1 MVNNRYEQLKKAEL
15 GAVIS
20 IAAYILV
27 SAMKLVVGNLANS
40 EALRADGLNNFT
52 DILASIAVLIGLRIS
67 QKPADAEHRYGH
79 WKAEN
84 VASLVTSF
92 IMLLVGMQVL
102 YSSILSVVNKK
113 TEAPD
118 VIAAI
123 VGIVSAVIMYGVYFF
138 NKRLSE
144 EVKSPGLLAAAKD
157 NRSDAWTS
165 IGTAIAVFAASFNLG
180 WLDSTAA
187 IVVALLILKTAVDI
201 FKDSVFSLSDGFDQK
216 QLDQY
221 NEAINHI
228 QQVQSVKSIKGR
240 SYGANIYLDVTVTM
254 KPDLTVKESH
264 DIADQIEQLLQEEFQ
279 IFETDVHIEPSEKK
293 TNYCHNPQRTL

>member
-15 GAVIS
+15 GAIIS

-27 SAMKLVVGNLANS
+27 SAKKLIVGNMANS

-52 DILASIAVLIGLRIS
+52 DILASVAVLIGLRIS

-92 IMLLVGMQVL
+92 IMLLVGLQVL
-102 YSSILSVVNKK
+102 YSSILSVINKK
-113 TEAPD
+113 MESPD
-118 VIAAI
+118 ITAAI
-123 VGIVSAVIMYGVYFF
+123 VGLVSAVIMYGVYFF

-180 WLDSTAA
+180 WLDSVAA
-187 IVVALLILKTAVDI
+187 IVVALLILKTAIDI
-201 FKDSVFSLSDGFDQK
+201 FKESVFTLSDGFDQEE
-216 QLDQY
+216 LDQF
-221 NEAINHI
+221 NEAIRHI
-228 QQVQSVKSIKGR
+228 QQVQSVKNIKGR
-240 SYGANIYLDVTVTM
+240 SYGSNIYLDVTVTM
-254 KPDLTVKESH
+254 RPELTVKESH
-264 DIADQIEQLLQEEFQ
+264 DVADQIENLLRDKFQ
-279 IFETDVHIEPSEKK
+279 VFETDVHVEPSE
-293 TNYCHNPQRTL
+293 

>member
-15 GAVIS
+15 GAIIS

-27 SAMKLVVGNLANS
+27 SAMKLIVGNMANS

-52 DILASIAVLIGLRIS
+52 DILASVAVLIGLRIS

-92 IMLLVGMQVL
+92 IMLLVGLQVL
-102 YSSILSVVNKK
+102 YSSILSVINKK
-113 TEAPD
+113 MESPD
-118 VIAAI
+118 ITAAI
-123 VGIVSAVIMYGVYFF
+123 VGLVSAVIMYGVYFF

-144 EVKSPGLLAAAKD
+144 EVNSPGLLAAAKD

-180 WLDSTAA
+180 WLDSVAA
-187 IVVALLILKTAVDI
+187 IVVALLILKTAIDI
-201 FKDSVFSLSDGFDQK
+201 FKESVFTLSDGFDQEE
-216 QLDQY
+216 LDQF
-221 NEAINHI
+221 NEAIRHI
-228 QQVQSVKSIKGR
+228 QQVQSVKNIKGR
-240 SYGANIYLDVTVTM
+240 SYGSNIYLDVTVTM
-254 KPDLTVKESH
+254 RPELTVKESH
-264 DIADQIEQLLQEEFQ
+264 DVADQIENLLRDKFQ
-279 IFETDVHIEPSEKK
+279 VFETDVHVEPSE
-293 TNYCHNPQRTL
+293 

>member
-15 GAVIS
+15 GAVIG

-118 VIAAI
+118 MIAAI

-264 DIADQIEQLLQEEFQ
+264 DIADQIEQLLQEKFQ
-279 IFETDVHIEPSEKK
+279 IFETDVHIEPSE
-293 TNYCHNPQRTL
+293 

>member
-15 GAVIS
+15 GAIIS

-27 SAMKLVVGNLANS
+27 SAMKLIIGNMANS

-84 VASLVTSF
+84 GASLVTSF
-92 IMLLVGMQVL
+92 IMLLVGLQVL

-113 TEAPD
+113 TESPD
-118 VIAAI
+118 MTAAI
-123 VGIVSAVIMYGVYFF
+123 VGIVSAAIMYGVYFF

-157 NRSDAWTS
+157 NRSDVWTS
-165 IGTAIAVFAASFNLG
+165 IGTAIAVFAASFSLG
-180 WLDSTAA
+180 WLDSVAA
-187 IVVALLILKTAVDI
+187 IVVALLILKTAIDI
-201 FKDSVFSLSDGFDQK
+201 FKESVFTLSDGFDQEE
-216 QLDQY
+216 LDQF
-221 NEAINHI
+221 NESIRHI
-228 QQVQSVKSIKGR
+228 QQVQSVKNIKGR
-240 SYGANIYLDVTVTM
+240 TYGSNIYLDVTVTM
-254 KPDLTVKESH
+254 RPELTVKESH
-264 DIADQIEQLLQEEFQ
+264 DVADQIESLLRDKYQV
-279 IFETDVHIEPSEKK
+279 FETDVHVEPSE
-293 TNYCHNPQRTL
+293 

>member
-15 GAVIS
+15 GAIIS

-27 SAMKLVVGNLANS
+27 SAMKLIIGNMANS
-40 EALRADGLNNFT
+40 EALRADGRNNFT

-92 IMLLVGMQVL
+92 IMLLVGLQVL

-113 TEAPD
+113 TESPD
-118 VIAAI
+118 MTAAI
-123 VGIVSAVIMYGVYFF
+123 VGIVSAAIMYGVYFF

-165 IGTAIAVFAASFNLG
+165 IGTAIAVFAASFSLG
-180 WLDSTAA
+180 WLDSVAA
-187 IVVALLILKTAVDI
+187 IVVALLILKTAIDI
-201 FKDSVFSLSDGFDQK
+201 LKESVFTLSDGFDQEE
-216 QLDQY
+216 LDQF
-221 NEAINHI
+221 NESIRHI
-228 QQVQSVKSIKGR
+228 QQVQSVKNIKGR
-240 SYGANIYLDVTVTM
+240 TYGSNIYLDVTVTM
-254 KPDLTVKESH
+254 RPELTVKESH
-264 DIADQIEQLLQEEFQ
+264 DVADQIESLLRDKYQV
-279 IFETDVHIEPSEKK
+279 FETDVHVEPSE
-293 TNYCHNPQRTL
+293 

>member
-15 GAVIS
+15 GALIS
-20 IAAYILV
+20 IIAYILV
-27 SAMKLVVGNLANS
+27 SVMKLVVGNLANS

-92 IMLLVGMQVL
+92 IMLLVGLQVL

-118 VIAAI
+118 MTAAI
-123 VGIVSAVIMYGVYFF
+123 VGIVSAIIMYGVYYF

-157 NRSDAWTS
+157 NLSDAWTS

-180 WLDSTAA
+180 WLDSAAA
-187 IVVALLILKTAVDI
+187 IIVALLILKTAVDI
-201 FKDSVFSLSDGFDQK
+201 FKESVFSLSDGFDQE

-221 NEAINHI
+221 TDALGQI
-228 QQVQSVKSIKGR
+228 QQVQTVKSIKGR
-240 SYGANIYLDVTVTM
+240 SYGANVYLDVTVTM

-264 DIADQIEQLLQEEFQ
+264 DVADQIEHLLQENFQ
-279 IFETDVHIEPSEKK
+279 IFETDVHVEPSE
-293 TNYCHNPQRTL
+293 

>member
-15 GAVIS
+15 GAIIS

-27 SAMKLVVGNLANS
+27 SAMKLIVGNMANS

-52 DILASIAVLIGLRIS
+52 DILASVAVLIGLRIS

-92 IMLLVGMQVL
+92 IMLLVGLQVL
-102 YSSILSVVNKK
+102 YSSILSVINKK
-113 TEAPD
+113 MESPD
-118 VIAAI
+118 ITAAI
-123 VGIVSAVIMYGVYFF
+123 VGLVSAVIMYGVYFF

-180 WLDSTAA
+180 WLDSVAA
-187 IVVALLILKTAVDI
+187 IVVVLLILKTAIDI
-201 FKDSVFSLSDGFDQK
+201 FKESVFTLSDGFDQEE
-216 QLDQY
+216 LDQF
-221 NEAINHI
+221 NEAIRHI
-228 QQVQSVKSIKGR
+228 QQVQSVKNIKGR
-240 SYGANIYLDVTVTM
+240 SYGSNIYLDVTVTM
-254 KPDLTVKESH
+254 RPELTVKESH
-264 DIADQIEQLLQEEFQ
+264 DVADQIENLLRDKFQ
-279 IFETDVHIEPSEKK
+279 VFETDVHVEPSE
-293 TNYCHNPQRTL
+293 

>member
-67 QKPADAEHRYGH
+67 QKPADGEHRYGH

-118 VIAAI
+118 MIAAI

-165 IGTAIAVFAASFNLG
+165 IGTAVAVFAASFNLG

-240 SYGANIYLDVTVTM
+240 SYGANIYLDVT
-254 KPDLTVKESH
+254 
-264 DIADQIEQLLQEEFQ
+264 
-279 IFETDVHIEPSEKK
+279 
-293 TNYCHNPQRTL
+293 